1 MRISRCAVAVA
12 AAVSMMSISLHGAV
26 VPAPHI
32 TIALDATDAPRK
44 IFHAQLTIPAAPGT
58 LTLYYPKWI
67 PGEHAPS
74 GPVIDLAGLKFT
86 GNGQLLKWRRALDDN
101 WTVLVEVPA
110 GVQEVHASLDFLSPA
125 SGNEALFSAGAS
137 ATEKLALIS
146 WNQVLL
152 YPKGWTA
159 DQLTY
164 SASVRLPAG
173 WKFGTP
179 LPVASQTG
187 DEIQF
192 SPVSLYTLVDSPVIT
207 GEYLKIVPLNPGLTP
222 PVEMD
227 IAADSAADLDA
238 PPEVWEGY
246 RNLVKQATSLF
257 GATHYRDYHFL
268 YTLSD
273 HVAHFG
279 LEHHEANDSRTN
291 ERTMVDPELR
301 IAHASLLSHEYVH
314 SWNGK
319 YRRPADL
326 TTSDYQQVM
335 QDDLLWVYEG
345 MTEYW
350 GEVLPARSGMWTA
363 EQFREELAR
372 VAAQMDHRPGRSWRN
387 LQDTADAAA
396 ELYYS
401 PKQWE
406 SWRREVDYYDE
417 GELDWLWV
425 DSIIRSQS
433 GGRKSLD
440 DFCHI
445 FHGAPSTAPEVKT
458 YTFDDVVST
467 LNQVVPYDWR
477 GFWTERLT
485 SHVPGAPLGGIEGTG
500 WKVTYDENRSEM
512 MKAWEDSHNELNA
525 SFSIGLIVKEDGEIE
540 DTIEGMPAARAGIG
554 PEMKIVAVNGRRF
567 DFQVFRDALFA
578 SKSSSQPLQLLIEN
592 TDYFRTFNLDYHGG
606 EKYPSLVRDE
616 SKPDMLTDILRPR

>member
-1 MRISRCAVAVA
+1 MRVACWAVALSVVLA
-12 AAVSMMSISLHGAV
+12 MMAVSLHGAAAA
-26 VPAPHI
+26 PPHI
-32 TIALDATDAPRK
+32 SLALDASEAPRK

-86 GNGQLLKWRRALDDN
+86 GNGQLLQWRRALDDN

-110 GVQEVHASLDFLSPA
+110 GVQEVHASLDYLSPV
-125 SGNEALFSAGAS
+125 SGSEALFSAGAS
-137 ATEKLALIS
+137 ATAKLALIS

-152 YPKGWTA
+152 YPKGWTV

-164 SASVRLPAG
+164 SASLRLPVG

-179 LPVASQTG
+179 LPVSSQSG
-187 DEIQF
+187 DEVHF

-207 GEYLKIVPLNPGLTP
+207 GEYVRVVPLNPGQSP

-227 IAADSAADLDA
+227 IAADSSGALEA
-238 PPEVWEGY
+238 PSETWESY
-246 RNLVKQATSLF
+246 RNLVKQAGLLF

-279 LEHHEANDSRTN
+279 LEHHESNDSRTV
-291 ERTMVDPELR
+291 ERALVDPELR
-301 IAHASLLSHEYVH
+301 IGSASLLPHEYVH

-319 YRRPADL
+319 FRRPADL
-326 TTSDYQQVM
+326 TTSDYQQTM

-345 MTEYW
+345 LTEYL
-350 GEVLPARSGMWTA
+350 GEVLPARSGLWTP

-387 LQDTADAAA
+387 LQDTADAATQ
-396 ELYYS
+396 LYYA

-417 GELDWLWV
+417 DELNWLWV
-425 DSIIRSQS
+425 DTIIRSQS
-433 GGRKSLD
+433 RGTKSID

-445 FHGAPSTAPEVKT
+445 FHGQPSTAPEVKT
-458 YTFDDVVST
+458 YTFDDVVSA

-485 SHVPGAPLGGIEGTG
+485 NHGPRAPLGGIEGSG
-500 WKVTYDENRSEM
+500 WKLTYDDNRSEM
-512 MKAWEDSHNELNA
+512 MKAWEDYHGEINA

-540 DTIEGMPAARAGIG
+540 DTIEGMAAAQAGIG

-567 DFQVFRDALFA
+567 NVQVFRDALSA
-578 SKSSSQPLQLLIEN
+578 GKNGSQPLQLLIEN
-592 TDYFRTFNLDYHGG
+592 TDYFRTLSLDYHGG
-606 EKYPSLVRDE
+606 EKYPHLSRDQ
-616 SKPDMLTDILRPR
+616 SKPDMLTDIIRAR